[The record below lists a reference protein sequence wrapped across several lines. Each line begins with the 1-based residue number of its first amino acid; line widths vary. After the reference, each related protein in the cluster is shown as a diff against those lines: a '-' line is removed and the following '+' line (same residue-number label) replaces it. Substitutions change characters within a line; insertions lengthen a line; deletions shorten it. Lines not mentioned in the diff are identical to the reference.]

1 MAIYQLQTI
10 QKLPIPLDEAWQFLS
25 SPRNL
30 EKITPKEMSFS
41 IISEFL
47 ADSMY
52 PGMFINYSV
61 KPLWGIKMNW
71 LTEITHVEDRKYF
84 VDEQRSGPYAIWHH
98 EHRLEEIEGGVL
110 MTDLLSYKLPFGF
123 LGDILHWLFLKKKI
137 NSIFQ
142 YREQSLI
149 TYFGPFKK

>member
-1 MAIYQLQTI
+1 
-10 QKLPIPLDEAWQFLS
+10 
-25 SPRNL
+25 
-30 EKITPKEMSFS
+30 
-41 IISEFL
+41 
-47 ADSMY
+47 MY
-52 PGMFINYSV
+52 PGMFINYSL

-71 LTEITHVEDRKYF
+71 LTEITHVEDKKYF

-123 LGDILHWLFLKKKI
+123 LGDILHWLFLRKKI
-137 NSIFQ
+137 KGIFQ

-149 TYFGPFKK
+149 TYFGPFNK